1 MMLMK
6 NKSFRK
12 QSGAVLVVSLI
23 MLLLLTLIGVA
34 GTQVSGLEEKMAN
47 NSRDQNLSFQ
57 AAEAAL
63 RAAEEMVLS
72 KDTTAEFLSSLESGL
87 FSENESLPNYFD
99 PDTWENEGSFLFD
112 SGIEEITTQP
122 RYFIKYVKDSTPTN
136 IGSCSYGQGAKCGVI
151 VSYFIVTARGTGA
164 MDTSQSYLRL
174 YYGKN
179 FN

>member
-1 MMLMK
+1 MK
-6 NKSFRK
+6 NKSLKK
-12 QSGAVLVVSLI
+12 QSGAILVVSLI

-34 GTQVSGLEEKMAN
+34 GTQVTGLEEKMAN

-63 RAAEEMVLS
+63 RAAEIKVLS
-72 KDTTAEFLSSLESGL
+72 KDTTIEFDSKTENGLLSED
-87 FSENESLPNYFD
+87 EPLPNYFD
-99 PDTWENEGSFLFD
+99 PAIWGDEKSFLFD
-112 SGIEEITTQP
+112 SGIEEVATQP
-122 RYFIKYVKDSTPTN
+122 RYFIKYVKDSTPSN
-136 IGSCSYGQGAKCGVI
+136 IGSCNYGQGAKCGVI

-174 YYGKN
+174 YYGKK

>member
-1 MMLMK
+1 MK
-6 NKSFRK
+6 NKSLKK

-34 GTQVSGLEEKMAN
+34 GSQVTGLEEKMASN
-47 NSRDQNLSFQ
+47 RRDQNLSFQ

-63 RAAEEMVLS
+63 RAAEVKVLS
-72 KDTTAEFLSSLESGL
+72 KDTTAEFDSKRLLSDE
-87 FSENESLPNYFD
+87 EPLPNYFN
-99 PDTWENEGSFLFD
+99 PDTWKNEGSFSFD
-112 SGIEEITTQP
+112 SGIEEVATQP
-122 RYFIKYVKDSTPTN
+122 RYFIKYVRDSTPSN
-136 IGSCSYGQGAKCGVI
+136 IENCSGYGQGAKCEVI

-174 YYGKN
+174 YYGKK

>member
-1 MMLMK
+1 MK
-6 NKSFRK
+6 NKSLKK
-12 QSGAVLVVSLI
+12 QSGAILVVSLI

-34 GTQVSGLEEKMAN
+34 GTQVTGLEEKMAN

-63 RAAEEMVLS
+63 RAAEVKVLS
-72 KDTTAEFLSSLESGL
+72 KDTTTEFDSIIEKGLLSSDEL
-87 FSENESLPNYFD
+87 LPNYFD
-99 PDTWENEGSFLFD
+99 PDIWDDNESFLFD
-112 SGIEEITTQP
+112 SGIEEVRTQP
-122 RYFIKYVKDSTPTN
+122 RYFIKYIRDSVPSS
-136 IGSCSYGQGAKCGVI
+136 IESCSAYGQKCEEI

-174 YYGKN
+174 YYGKK